1 LKFIVDI
8 QKLLIGFTK
17 MNSTSI
23 HRAEHRYFTVAA
35 ACVTVTVL
43 AGFIPLYTL
52 RLLHHDA
59 NLTLLVHVHGLV
71 MTAWIALFLSQT
83 RSGVSH
89 EPHFFGIF
97 GSGTGGGI
105 GPISVPPSFV
115 RFIISFGGVF
125 LSGSF
130 AGSAFLMLLSS
141 RFEQYPTP

>member
-1 LKFIVDI
+1 
-8 QKLLIGFTK
+8 
-17 MNSTSI
+17 
-23 HRAEHRYFTVAA
+23 
-35 ACVTVTVL
+35 
-43 AGFIPLYTL
+43 
-52 RLLHHDA
+52 
-59 NLTLLVHVHGLV
+59 
-71 MTAWIALFLSQT
+71 
-83 RSGVSH
+83 VSH

-141 RFEQYPTP
+141 RFEQISYSLNSGSYMTDQSRRRALVFGKTVDFQSRNIHISTVRWHSRFKEEYASGRDVKIAVHAWLQYGKTFFAGRSATAHGSKI